1 VHRDVTRRT
10 AGSRPADMKTDNKRS
25 VLQYVYLQGTS
36 SKPEVC
42 RAVGLSRPTASN
54 LIDELIESGVLR
66 KTTLGAPS
74 DTGGKRPQLF
84 EFDDDAGWAIG
95 IDVDG
100 QAVRGAAANLR
111 LASRAVDGQPVH
123 VQPADT
129 SRPERVGQAVA
140 DTARVLIDAARSAG
154 RPVIGIGVSLQG
166 EGNAA
171 PSGRGG
177 AGRGIAG
184 RGTEAVER
192 LAGAAAQALGSVG
205 LPVVIAPRIHNVAV
219 AEMWFGHGTTGLRPS
234 FMVVDTHDGLTTGL
248 VQADGETPVNAA
260 YSVAA
265 LGHTTVNLDGPRCWC
280 GNRGC
285 WELYASERAFLEAV
299 ERGAARWHLP
309 SALATDLRAG
319 STPAISEVAAHL
331 RKGDEFARTQVE
343 TYADRLAIGLVNV
356 VNAFSLGVVV
366 LHGGLRPLGQSFLDL
381 VARHVRDVALPPAAA
396 EFDVMFSP
404 LPDNAPLM
412 AAASVIRHALE
423 GTTLISASAAKEGAH

>member
-1 VHRDVTRRT
+1 VNRDVTRRT
-10 AGSRPADMKTDNKRS
+10 TGSRPADVKIDNKRS

-36 SKPEVC
+36 SKPGVC
-42 RAVGLSRPTASN
+42 RAVGLSRPTGSN

-95 IDVDG
+95 IDADG
-100 QAVRGAAANLR
+100 QAVRGIAANLR
-111 LASRAVDGQPVH
+111 LAALAVH
-123 VQPADT
+123 AQPADA
-129 SRPERVGQAVA
+129 SRPERADRAVA
-140 DTARVLIDAARSAG
+140 ETARAVAETARVLADAARSAG
-154 RPVIGIGVSLQG
+154 RPVIGIGVSLPG
-166 EGNAA
+166 VGSAA
-171 PSGRGG
+171 PVGRGV
-177 AGRGIAG
+177 AD
-184 RGTEAVER
+184 RGTDAVGR
-192 LAGAAAQALGSVG
+192 LAGAVSEALGGLG
-205 LPVVIAPRIHNVAV
+205 LPVLMSPRIYNVAV
-219 AEMWFGHGTTGLRPS
+219 AETWFGYGIAGHRAP
-234 FMVVDTHDGLTTGL
+234 FMVVDTHDGLSTGL
-248 VQADGETPVNAA
+248 VQASGETPANAA
-260 YSVAA
+260 YSTAA

-285 WELYASERAFLEAV
+285 WELYGSERAFLEAV
-299 ERGAARWHLP
+299 KRGATLWHLP
-309 SALATDLRAG
+309 SALAADLQAG
-319 STPAISEVAAHL
+319 NPPAVSEVASHL

-396 EFDVMFSP
+396 EFDIMFSA

-412 AAASVIRHALE
+412 AAAAVIRHAME
-423 GTTLISASAAKEGAH
+423 GTALIAAPGEKKGAR